1 MRGKL
6 EHDPL
11 VVSCL
16 NRSWFNHRCFKT
28 AVQSW
33 NVQQFFRTAN
43 VWYPLSSR
51 KTNKSWW
58 WSTVKYNETIWN
70 GRDPVP
76 VGQIKQ
82 RNYDIYLSTGGGVVH
97 QDINTYVTC
106 EYERNI
112 LKVSMA
118 NSNLEIRLNKKKP
131 CLKLETGGKNSVLNQ
146 PLNVIS
152 FRYPS
157 WHEFLNHPHYPG
169 WSLFHSWITWAAY
182 ASILFDLSHIWCKLA
197 LSCAQSMFMASAL
210 VNKSPK
216 YLKITNPC
224 IFSGQNPYNEN
235 PKRATI
241 SWEITGSHITN
252 SSPFVISRSW
262 QCMWLLLHGT
272 SCHQNQS
279 KRPKRRLCQKGIIKT
294 FPLELRHIKHCKM
307 FLDLQLEKINKNLEK
322 NMFSHVSWFQ
332 KTKQNCSIFPSVD
345 GFLAPP
351 SAWSCLIHPIHPSR
365 FHRKPVQGNGFLI

>member
-1 MRGKL
+1 MVKHCEIQWNDLKWKRSCTSWANKTEKLWYLPVNWWRGCPSRYKYICDMWIWK
-6 EHDPL
+6 EHFE
-11 VVSCL
+11 SQ
-16 NRSWFNHRCFKT
+16 H
-28 AVQSW
+28 
-33 NVQQFFRTAN
+33 
-43 VWYPLSSR
+43 
-51 KTNKSWW
+51 
-58 WSTVKYNETIWN
+58 I
-70 GRDPVP
+70 
-76 VGQIKQ
+76 
-82 RNYDIYLSTGGGVVH
+82 
-97 QDINTYVTC
+97 
-106 EYERNI
+106 
-112 LKVSMA
+112 A

-322 NMFSHVSWFQ
+322 NMSVGS
-332 KTKQNCSIFPSVD
+332 KKQNRIAPS
-345 GFLAPP
+345 
-351 SAWSCLIHPIHPSR
+351 
-365 FHRKPVQGNGFLI
+365 FHLLMVS